1 MHVIVSCKKSQKHTK
16 RRIIT
21 CGGRFERAS
30 DWLTPVN
37 RAEHLHVQ
45 RHVVD
50 SEWYQ
55 VVDRVARCV
64 ISTDDLGCCT
74 VLLKIQLAMRL
85 CLADQLRK
93 RLIGALFKSVYVTT
107 IHEKK
112 QYI

>member
-1 MHVIVSCKKSQKHTK
+1 MHVIVSCKKSQKPTK

-55 VVDRVARCV
+55 VVDRQARCV
-64 ISTDDLGCCT
+64 IATDDLGCCT
-74 VLLKIQLAMRL
+74 VPLKKQLAMRL
-85 CLADQLRK
+85 CLDNRLRK
-93 RLIGALFKSVYVTT
+93 RLVDAVLSLFT
-107 IHEKK
+107 
-112 QYI
+112 